1 MTKTTPVRPFPPD
14 SADRRFLALR
24 YWLHG
29 QGMTEVL
36 RNMEFNRRH
45 FSGTRKDGLTPA
57 FDHHVV
63 QANFI
68 RPLLPHL
75 LYPQETLCVIFSHD
89 TAEDRGLSP
98 GEITKD
104 FSDREFGRRVADAVW
119 LMTKKFR
126 GGHGAASTPQE
137 LFRGMAENPI
147 ASIAKGV
154 DRIHN
159 LQSMV
164 GVFTRE
170 KQASYLAETEE
181 FFLPMLK
188 EAERLFPEQEPAYK
202 LVRTVL
208 KMQIELLR
216 AGLPA
221 APSENDTQANA

>member
-1 MTKTTPVRPFPPD
+1 MAKPTTARPFPPD
-14 SADRRFLALR
+14 SADRRFVALR

-36 RNMEFNRRH
+36 RNMELNRRH

-75 LYPQETLCVIFSHD
+75 LFPQETLCVMFSHD
-89 TAEDRGLSP
+89 TAEDAGLSP
-98 GEITKD
+98 EEITRE
-104 FSDREFGRRVADAVW
+104 FRDREFAERVATAVW

-126 GGHGAASTPQE
+126 GGPGAASTPQE
-137 LFRGMAENPI
+137 MFRGMAQNPI

-170 KQASYLAETEE
+170 KQEAYLDETEE

-202 LVRTVL
+202 QIRTVL

-216 AGLPA
+216 AALPC
-221 APSENDTQANA
+221 APSAP

>member
-1 MTKTTPVRPFPPD
+1 MSKPTTVRPFPPD
-14 SADRRFLALR
+14 SADRRFVALR

-75 LYPQETLCVIFSHD
+75 LFPQETLCVMFSHD
-89 TAEDRGLSP
+89 TAEDAGLSP
-98 GEITKD
+98 EEIT
-104 FSDREFGRRVADAVW
+104 REFRDRAFAERVATAVW

-126 GGHGAASTPQE
+126 GGPGAATTPRE
-137 LFRGMAENPI
+137 LFHGMAQNPI

-164 GVFTRE
+164 GVFSRQ
-170 KQASYLAETEE
+170 KQETYLAETEE

-202 LVRTVL
+202 QIRTVL

-216 AGLPA
+216 AALPC
-221 APSENDTQANA
+221 APEESKPVDGV

>member
-1 MTKTTPVRPFPPD
+1 MAKSQSTRPFPPD
-14 SADRRFLALR
+14 SADRRFVALR

-36 RNMEFNRRH
+36 RDMERNRRH
-45 FSGTRKDGLTPA
+45 FEGTRKDGVTPA

-75 LYPQETLCVIFSHD
+75 MFPQETLCVIFSHD
-89 TAEDRGLSP
+89 TAEDAGLSP
-98 GEITKD
+98 EEITQHFKD
-104 FSDREFGRRVADAVW
+104 RGFANRVATAIW

-126 GGHGAASTPQE
+126 GGVGASDTPQ
-137 LFRGMAENPI
+137 GMFKGIAENPI
-147 ASIAKGV
+147 SSIAKGV

-164 GVFTRE
+164 GVFTPE
-170 KQASYLAETEE
+170 KQAAYLAETEE

-202 LVRTVL
+202 MIRTVL

-216 AGLPA
+216 AALPA
-221 APSENDTQANA
+221 